1 MNKPNNMQAHFQ
13 SFNSA
18 LQTEVQR
25 IEAMQ
30 KEVESREKALNDEK
44 ERMMKIEVEDDDV
57 VSLNI
62 GGKIMAASRST
73 LCQVEG
79 SLLASMFSGRWEERL
94 KKDKHGNVFLDF
106 NPDCFK
112 LILNYLRAKKIENP
126 RSKAKEPKPP
136 EDETSNYWNLVDYL
150 GLRDELQSENSK
162 NTEGEEFQEEGEE
175 LQISCEDYYDGEKQ
189 VVYKQREWN
198 TTRRCHSG
206 FGPPSRFGPPG
217 PNLLVDMDPRVQ
229 IS

>member
-1 MNKPNNMQAHFQ
+1 MGRMNKPNNMQDHFQ

-25 IEAMQ
+25 IEAMR

-57 VSLNI
+57 ISLNI

-94 KKDKHGNVFLDF
+94 KKDKHENVFLDF

-112 LILNYLRAKKIENP
+112 LILNYLRAKKIETP

-136 EDETSNYWNLVDYL
+136 RDETSNYWNLVDYL
-150 GLRDELQSENSK
+150 GLH
-162 NTEGEEFQEEGEE
+162 EE
-175 LQISCEDYYDGEKQ
+175 LKSTTSKTLLQLADTKEGTYCMNKDDGDVKE
-189 VVYKQREWN
+189 E
-198 TTRRCHSG
+198 
-206 FGPPSRFGPPG
+206 
-217 PNLLVDMDPRVQ
+217 
-229 IS
+229 